1 MDLTGLIEGY
11 KSLLYAFSEI
21 TAATLELVGIVIILL
36 GTARAL
42 FRMVRNSRRPSAFN
56 VRVGLGQ
63 SLVLALECK
72 MGAEIIH
79 TVVVREIKELAI
91 LAVVILIR
99 ALLAVIIHWE
109 IRMESRLE
117 RETSEDSQNPKGSD
131 S

>member
-1 MDLTGLIEGY
+1 MDLTGLVEGY

-79 TVVVREIKELAI
+79 TVIVRDLKELAT
-91 LAVVILIR
+91 LTVVILIR
-99 ALLAVIIHWE
+99 VLLAVIIHWE
-109 IRMESRLE
+109 IRTESLSE
-117 RETSEDSQNPKGSD
+117 RSSADSSNTQKGSE

>member
-1 MDLTGLIEGY
+1 MDFSAVLASYQGF
-11 KSLLYAFSEI
+11 LYGFAQLV
-21 TAATLELVGIVIILL
+21 AGTLELIGILIILV
-36 GTARAL
+36 GTIRAL
-42 FRMVRNSRRPSAFN
+42 VQMFIRHRTPRSFN
-56 VRVGLGQ
+56 VMIGLGRT
-63 SLVLALECK
+63 LALALECK

-117 RETSEDSQNPKGSD
+117 RESSEDSQNPKGSD